1 MDDLERFSRDR
12 DAAIQAYEAD
22 TEFQKNSLSWVL
34 EAMSKR
40 YVYNFDWLGRPII
53 QYPQDMQ
60 ALQEIVW
67 QTRPDVIV
75 ETGIAHGGSLIFS
88 ASMLA
93 LLDYADAAASGRPL
107 VPGQSARKVIGVD
120 IDIRAHNRPL
130 IEGHP
135 LAGLITMFEGS
146 SVDPTIAKKVRD
158 AIPEGAR
165 VMVCLDSHHEEAHVL
180 AELDT
185 YANLVSPG
193 CYCVVLDTFIE
204 DAPTG
209 FIADRPWDV
218 GNNPKTAVHKWLPAN
233 PGFEIDRHLARKL
246 MITGA
251 PDGYLKRVH

>member
-1 MDDLERFSRDR
+1 MDELERFARGR
-12 DAAIQAYEAD
+12 AAAIGSYEQD
-22 TEFQKNSLSWVL
+22 TAFQTHSLAWVL

-53 QYPQDMQ
+53 QYPQDLQ
-60 ALQEIVW
+60 AMQEIVW
-67 QTRPDVIV
+67 QTRPDVII

-93 LLDYADAAASGRPL
+93 LLDYADAAAAGRPL
-107 VPGQSARKVIGVD
+107 VPGQSDRKVIGID

-130 IEGHP
+130 IEKHP
-135 LAGLITMFEGS
+135 LAGLIMMYEGS
-146 SVDPTIAKKVRD
+146 SVDPDISKQVRE

-185 YANLVSPG
+185 YATLVSPG

-204 DAPTG
+204 DAPAG

-233 PGFEIDRHLARKL
+233 PGFEIDRQLARKL

-251 PDGYLKRVH
+251 PDGYLKRLE

>member
-1 MDDLERFSRDR
+1 MDDLEQFARDR
-12 DAAIQAYEAD
+12 DVAIQAYETDAQFQAD
-22 TEFQKNSLSWVL
+22 SLSWVL
-34 EAMSKR
+34 QAMSKR
-40 YVYNFDWLGRPII
+40 YVYNFDWMGRPII
-53 QYPQDMQ
+53 QYPQDLQ
-60 ALQEIVW
+60 AMQEIVW
-67 QTRPDVIV
+67 RTRPDVII

-107 VPGQSARKVIGVD
+107 VPGQSDRKVIGID

-146 SVDPTIAKKVRD
+146 SINPSIAQRVRD
-158 AIPEGAR
+158 AIPDGSR

-204 DAPTG
+204 DAPAG

-233 PGFEIDRHLARKL
+233 PGFEIDRPLARKL

-251 PDGYLKRVH
+251 PDGYLQRVQ